1 MHPHGQAPQFGKQ
14 QGEQKPT
21 WGYPQCLESRAALHG
36 HSGALQAQRE
46 KPQAGHRSWQLCRRV
61 RMLKGLRQSLVMSP
75 LDAEMDSITLVTP
88 VLQSTPRAASNT
100 SHTRARSPGWFG
112 LGGPS
117 TSSPLH
123 PEQPRTPAQTPWQ
136 GLGMALGAWAV
147 TLGKDRAQGQSS
159 GEAELHLCRNTQLHF
174 HPPCQPG
181 AAEPPGKVQT
191 TLPRF
196 VLFTFSI
203 SIRMI
208 QRLTAQ
214 QRFREPLRAGTWS

>member
-1 MHPHGQAPQFGKQ
+1 MLRWTASLFSYLSSSPPPGAHQA
-14 QGEQKPT
+14 
-21 WGYPQCLESRAALHG
+21 
-36 HSGALQAQRE
+36 
-46 KPQAGHRSWQLCRRV
+46 
-61 RMLKGLRQSLVMSP
+61 
-75 LDAEMDSITLVTP
+75 TP
-88 VLQSTPRAASNT
+88 NT
-100 SHTRARSPGWFG
+100 SHTRARSPGRFG
-112 LGGPS
+112 LEGPW
-117 TSSPLH
+117 TSEEPG
-123 PEQPRTPAQTPWQ
+123 PPAQSPWQ
-136 GLGMALGAWAV
+136 GLGMALAGLAG

-174 HPPCQPG
+174 HPHCQPG

-203 SIRMI
+203 PIRMI